1 MIKFR
6 EVNDEYLEYDR
17 LKDTSEMIFQF
28 SGEEINKAIVKEF
41 IEQDLVLFEYS
52 KTVGKNISRLT
63 IRKDSL
69 IGRYLLTCNDE
80 KKVLNISRYVDY
92 DKVVNAFNIS
102 VFSKDLKMSESIYP
116 LFINRTEGT
125 FEELS
130 GNFDSSTIE
139 YILTNSSFKNY
150 LNNLDNIEKEPVTY
164 VVYENGKC
172 FEKEFNTNKN
182 SSIKTL

>member
-6 EVNDEYLEYDR
+6 EVNDEYLEYDI

-28 SGEEINKAIVKEF
+28 SGEKINKEVVKEF
-41 IEQDLVLFEYS
+41 IEQDLALFEYS
-52 KTVGKNISRLT
+52 KTVGKDISKLA

-69 IGRYLLTCNDE
+69 IGRYLLACKDE
-80 KKVLNISRYVDY
+80 KRVLNISRYVDY

-102 VFSKDLKMSESIYP
+102 IFSKNSKMSESLYP

-130 GNFDSSTIE
+130 SKFDFNTIE
-139 YILTNSSFKNY
+139 YILTNHSFKNY
-150 LNNLDNIEKEPVTY
+150 LSNIDNMEKEPVTH
-164 VVYENGKC
+164 VVYENGRC
-172 FEKEFNTNKN
+172 FEKKFDAEKTP
-182 SSIKTL
+182 SIKL